1 MVIAAPAPV
10 EDIVVASPTTANVPQ
25 TPLTDA
31 DYVEAVDASVDVEA
45 ATTTDE
51 APARGFIHSKK
62 RALLLVTAALLVVG
76 AVIGTLIATM
86 HPSSSQAK
94 AIAVGNGNGELSV
107 CYDAYQSWT
116 PGMIA
121 QNFRKIKERFNAVR
135 TFQTRGI
142 NNHIV
147 EAANAGLSIYAGVW
161 IQGSQGEIDQ
171 DMQAVVDGARAHPD
185 VVKAVFVGNEEL
197 LTGKWDQDFVIGHV
211 RRMKQ
216 MLRDAGLGYIK
227 VGAVQTDGSWF
238 GGWDLAQECD
248 IMGVNIHPYFGGSPD
263 KPMDDLV
270 ARWDGVYSWYGD
282 KLVLTEIGWPT
293 EGTPLNGHVPSMET
307 AKQLYAD
314 VAAWAAA
321 GNGGEAPAYFM
332 YNDNPTK

>member
-1 MVIAAPAPV
+1 MAIDTVGGGSQTPVTDIHYVESTAIQVFDEAAPP
-10 EDIVVASPTTANVPQ
+10 
-25 TPLTDA
+25 
-31 DYVEAVDASVDVEA
+31 
-45 ATTTDE
+45 ATTTDSLTQ
-51 APARGFIHSKK
+51 GFFHSKK
-62 RALLLVTAALLVVG
+62 RALLAITAALLVVG
-76 AVIGTLIATM
+76 AVIGTLVATTT
-86 HPSSSQAK
+86 HPGANQGKSIS
-94 AIAVGNGNGELSV
+94 VGDGNGEMSV

-121 QNFRKIKERFNAVR
+121 QNFNKIKERFNTVR
-135 TFQTRGI
+135 TFQTRGSS
-142 NNHIV
+142 NHII

-161 IQGSQGEIDQ
+161 IQGSQGDIDQ

>member
-1 MVIAAPAPV
+1 
-10 EDIVVASPTTANVPQ
+10 
-25 TPLTDA
+25 
-31 DYVEAVDASVDVEA
+31 
-45 ATTTDE
+45 
-51 APARGFIHSKK
+51 
-62 RALLLVTAALLVVG
+62 
-76 AVIGTLIATM
+76 
-86 HPSSSQAK
+86 
-94 AIAVGNGNGELSV
+94 
-107 CYDAYQSWT
+107 
-116 PGMIA
+116 
-121 QNFRKIKERFNAVR
+121 
-135 TFQTRGI
+135 
-142 NNHIV
+142 
-147 EAANAGLSIYAGVW
+147 
-161 IQGSQGEIDQ
+161 
-171 DMQAVVDGARAHPD
+171 MQAVVDGARAHPD

-332 YNDNPTK
+332 YNDNPTKEDFEKSFGLAWANGEWKWDFSSVDPPSPPNDEVANIVFVNTPNDYVLAAADDRSVEFHPRQGDDWRDDESSKWTIRGSLLVTRDGNTDLCLDAPEAKRGGYVHLWPCDENNNNQKWQYDGSVPTLRHAVHRGLCLDMDNPTGGAPVLYTCGDDFPLQKLEWWQA